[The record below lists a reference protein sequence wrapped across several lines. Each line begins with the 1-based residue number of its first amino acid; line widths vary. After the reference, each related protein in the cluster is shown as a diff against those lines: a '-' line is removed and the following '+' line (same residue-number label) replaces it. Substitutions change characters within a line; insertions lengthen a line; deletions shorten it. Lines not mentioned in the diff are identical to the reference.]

1 MVETAHRE
9 RIGFQLFGG
18 QLGAAYL
25 ARSVS
30 PLIQSPQGVVDR
42 PQLGA
47 HLVEQGCVGDRRVV
61 GRDRRLFGRR
71 DGYVGH
77 V

>member
-1 MVETAHRE
+1 
-9 RIGFQLFGG
+9 
-18 QLGAAYL
+18 
-25 ARSVS
+25 
-30 PLIQSPQGVVDR
+30 
-42 PQLGA
+42 
-47 HLVEQGCVGDRRVV
+47 LVEQGCVGDRRVV